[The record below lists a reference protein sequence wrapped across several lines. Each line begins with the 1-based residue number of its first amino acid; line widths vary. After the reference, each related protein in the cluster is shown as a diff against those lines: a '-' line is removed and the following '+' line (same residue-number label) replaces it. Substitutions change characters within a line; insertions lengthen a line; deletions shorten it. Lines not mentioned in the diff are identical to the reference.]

1 MMVINCSASAAQHL
15 YKNYKKN
22 QNEGFFESAATVTDT
37 VMQRQSHIDGR
48 GGIQWVVQAVKLGRS
63 TNLIAMEVSTRWV
76 HVIHKVP
83 KGDVEGFVTRLNQ
96 RLVNGVEWLGQ
107 DLSLFTT
114 KQMEKS
120 IECYF
125 TLNKDLLFYQ
135 QTDTSVM
142 AHISQVAAFY
152 SDVYHDIGDYP
163 DDEET
168 ALEFD
173 LRLNE
178 QWRCKKG
185 EKFNLRADEKMLTF
199 WCERYM
205 KKDTRWI
212 SAMLEKIR
220 AHTKLLLKEKL
231 GVLSELR
238 HEVFSESASKNDTL
252 SQQHKVI
259 SLDSFRKRAKK

>member
-114 KQMEKS
+114 KQMKS
-120 IECYF
+120 PLSA
-125 TLNKDLLFYQ
+125 TLRSTK
-135 QTDTSVM
+135 TSCF
-142 AHISQVAAFY
+142 IS
-152 SDVYHDIGDYP
+152 
-163 DDEET
+163 
-168 ALEFD
+168 
-173 LRLNE
+173 
-178 QWRCKKG
+178 
-185 EKFNLRADEKMLTF
+185 
-199 WCERYM
+199 
-205 KKDTRWI
+205 
-212 SAMLEKIR
+212 
-220 AHTKLLLKEKL
+220 
-231 GVLSELR
+231 
-238 HEVFSESASKNDTL
+238 
-252 SQQHKVI
+252 
-259 SLDSFRKRAKK
+259 KRIPV